1 MSSASTVAWY
11 VACGAAH
18 EAAHVLAA
26 ASLGKLDGVGRVS
39 NVISAI
45 VARSVRIPLL
55 ASDDAADAASFV
67 RHCGW
72 IFSLAL
78 AALALHLRARAAAAV
93 AASAEKLPRRPSDE
107 ATTPARSRADAL
119 GAFAIAAVA
128 TAFDALATD
137 LFRLA
142 RAPAGTFLCGN
153 FGLIMLNLAW
163 KRDERAL
170 DVLEK
175 MVRITM
181 MRGAQSGGVVTYADD
196 GDADRAVGQRA
207 VRSRVCNGK
216 RTDLSKLVRASVRA
230 GERRARRSPDQ
241 IPLYAG
247 HTRFATSSIAS
258 LPGTHPHRW
267 TPARSLAVYDV
278 DAPAPPSGPA
288 PRVNVETFICHNG
301 DLEFFKIGSAWY
313 ETGDVFS
320 FIERA
325 TETPAPATVD
335 SVGVA
340 GLMDLLR
347 CRGCWSLAARYAYL
361 FGVDRGVIDFEVP
374 EYATFERVG
383 EALDAC
389 FRETV
394 ASAEKDASVFG
405 LYTLAEDVEHEDGSG
420 AGVDLSNVDV
430 SVGGRMK
437 SWPSGMSSPRT
448 PRTPSRR
455 MSVDSMTSD
464 CSATSTRTTRKT
476 TDPMYLGGTRP
487 GEEATWWQIA
497 AARREEIK
505 AAATRRLRSSDAS
518 LAASLDLGEGPTALE
533 TFVSAA
539 VDGFF
544 DNDLFHATRLFL
556 ASARG
561 SFGLGVT
568 CSLDSSR
575 QMIVAARGQTNS
587 VALYP
592 RLGLVLYGSE
602 QAAVKACVGM
612 QPPPGSAQKY
622 SPAAGDEDPGPG
634 MRIDLDDLGGEIVLL
649 DWGKTKL
656 QLSHKEAQLH
666 RDELMGGR
674 LTLVSAMEE
683 AKLSSSR
690 IRKRMVPLEDNPL
703 MLPIED
709 PAPDVVGRDIDD
721 IPRVL
726 KAIQDDWKQPGMNRM
741 SAFTLGRRLRQRLL
755 RKRQGK
761 CGVNGVDVLV
771 TGCEVSLWLGE
782 QFAADLSAMMPKLVV
797 KTCSSNKILGLF
809 GQEFPVPALGSPL
822 TEGAWDLD
830 GTIVIIVSHSGGT
843 FAPLATS
850 NLMQSNT
857 DNIFV
862 VASEWDTQVGK
873 QLRKI
878 NRENGGT
885 SFDSRV
891 FSTMV
896 GVRPAEPC
904 SLSVAA
910 TQQVLTLML
919 QYACQLVVASPELR
933 SVAGCVFSDRDLREM
948 ERCNVETIA
957 ALTEICG
964 VDPEGK
970 PARIAAESRDSLDDG
985 VNPSAG
991 GFVGG
996 RGRSDTERALRRAG
1010 EAWAQHVL
1018 EAPRA
1023 WIICFAY
1030 IVITVTSGYPLISG
1044 VGVAAGVEATWAL
1057 RVMGFFDA
1065 LLYVFL
1071 PQLACL
1077 AIRVAQRR
1085 PLLHRMTARSV
1096 VIGDCPWVSQSM
1108 EAFVSKLFACAYSVA
1123 SVGVLSGNPAD
1134 HLVHRHTHRVMRG
1147 TLICVGR
1154 PDGRLSALTS
1164 LESTVNLSVNQA
1176 SSIQNLGVTCESMT
1190 IGHNPN
1196 KLPLTAG
1203 AVFLRSFRPM
1213 YLCERLLKEAGVLRR
1228 SMSSGALHGEYANLQ
1243 NRSNKKKISEMSS
1256 AVDKFDFVNA
1266 ALKETGGDPDATLR
1280 RKFASIDADGSG
1292 EIDFEEFK
1300 EAYAS
1305 MGGFLNPEELEKIFK
1320 DGDVDGSSTLDFE
1333 EFRDILRMDRVSA
1346 LTKLGQAS
1354 PGELHGLVQL
1364 EPSDEDYFGQ
1374 HLRVSSELK
1383 KGRASGKH
1391 DRDDDFAFVASQNLS
1406 MRMYETRFA
1415 SLQRFVSMCVMF
1427 HEMGKRVAD
1436 FWPAVSFG
1444 ALGYDM
1450 SRTHSIMRIATTA
1463 SPVSG
1468 AEVRDKLLQNTIHA
1482 GMLRVIRRLNAAA
1495 KEYRE
1500 HKKLLELLKRRDEG
1514 YLKSFSPFRA
1524 LSKKGLD
1531 EN

>member
-26 ASLGKLDGVGRVS
+26 ASLGKIDGVGGVS
-39 NVISAI
+39 NVVSAI

-78 AALALHLRARAAAAV
+78 AALALHLRARVSAAV
-93 AASAEKLPRRPSDE
+93 AASAEDPHRRPSDK
-107 ATTPARSRADAL
+107 ATTRAPSRADTL

-196 GDADRAVGQRA
+196 GDANRAVGQRA

-216 RTDLSKLVRASVRA
+216 RTDLSKLVRAKVRA

-241 IPLYAG
+241 VPLYAG

-267 TPARSLAVYDV
+267 TPARSLTVYDV

-313 ETGDVFS
+313 ETSDVFA

-325 TETPAPATVD
+325 TETLAPATVD

-361 FGVDRGVIDFEVP
+361 FGVDRGAVDFDVP
-374 EYATFERVG
+374 EYATFERLG

-394 ASAEKDASVFG
+394 ASAAKDASDFG
-405 LYTLAEDVEHEDGSG
+405 LYTLAEDIEEEERS
-420 AGVDLSNVDV
+420 V
-430 SVGGRMK
+430 SVREGAKQKHR
-437 SWPSGMSSPRT
+437 PSGMPSPRA

-455 MSVDSMTSD
+455 ASVDSVTSD
-464 CSATSTRTTRKT
+464 CSTASTRTTRKT

-487 GEEATWWQIA
+487 GEEASWWQTA
-497 AARREEIK
+497 ASRREEIK
-505 AAATRRLRSSDAS
+505 SAATRMLRSSDAS
-518 LAASLDLGEGPTALE
+518 LAESLDLGDGPTALE

-544 DNDLFHATRLFL
+544 DNVLFHATRLFM
-556 ASARG
+556 ANARG

-612 QPPPGSAQKY
+612 KPPPGSAQKY

-634 MRIDLDDLGGEIVLL
+634 MRIDLDDLGGEIMLL

-674 LTLVSAMEE
+674 LTIVSAMEE

-703 MLPIED
+703 MLPIKD
-709 PAPDVVGRDIDD
+709 PVPDVVGRDIDD

-755 RKRQGK
+755 RKRQGR
-761 CGVNGVDVLV
+761 CAASGVDVLV

-782 QFAADLSAMMPKLVV
+782 QFVSDLSAMMPKLVV

-873 QLRKI
+873 QIRKI
-878 NRENGGT
+878 SGENGGM
-885 SFDSRV
+885 FDSRV

-933 SVAGCVFSDRDLREM
+933 SVAGCVYSDQDLREM

-964 VDPEGK
+964 VDSVGK
-970 PARIAAESRDSLDDG
+970 IAAESCASLDDG
-985 VNPSAG
+985 VKPSAG

-996 RGRSDTERALRRAG
+996 RGRSETERALRRAG

-1213 YLCERLLKEAGVLRR
+1213 YLCERLLKEAGSLRR
-1228 SMSSGALHGEYANLQ
+1228 SMSSGALHGEYGNLQ
-1243 NRSNKKKISEMSS
+1243 NRSNKKNLSEMSS
-1256 AVDKFDFVNA
+1256 AVDKFNFVNN

-1305 MGGFLNPEELEKIFK
+1305 MGGFLEAEELEKIFK
-1320 DGDVDGSSTLDFE
+1320 DGDVDGSGTLDFD
-1333 EFRDILRMDRVSA
+1333 EFRDIIRMDRVSA

-1354 PGELHGLVQL
+1354 PGELHGLVPL
-1364 EPSDEDYFGQ
+1364 DPSEEDYFGQ

-1391 DRDDDFAFVASQNLS
+1391 DRDDDFAFVSSQNLS

-1436 FWPAVSFG
+1436 FWPAVSLG

-1468 AEVRDKLLQNTIHA
+1468 AEVRDKLLQNSIHA
-1482 GMLRVIRRLNAAA
+1482 SMLRVIRRLNAAV
-1495 KEYRE
+1495 KEYSE
-1500 HKKLLELLKRRDEG
+1500 HKKLLEMLKRKEEG
-1514 YLKSFSPFRA
+1514 FSPLKSFSPFRA
-1524 LSKKGLD
+1524 LSKKNLD
-1531 EN
+1531 